1 MKPIKIACIQ
11 MRCSADRMENID
23 KAERAVRRAAQQG
36 ANLILLPELF
46 ERPYFCQ
53 ERRYEYYEYAE
64 PVRENLAVQHLQ
76 KLTAELNVAVPVSLF
91 ERDGNAFYNS
101 VAMLDGGKL
110 LGVYRKTHIPDDH
123 YYQEKFYFTPG
134 NTGFLVFSTQFC
146 NVGVGICWD
155 QWFPETARCLALNGA
170 DVLLFPTAIGSE
182 PILTVDS
189 AGHWQRVMQGHAAAN
204 VMPVVAAN
212 RIGTESVIPCAENG
226 YQSSELRFYGSSFL
240 TDATGERIAV
250 ASRENEE
257 ILYAEYDFAQIRRM
271 RWEWGLFRDRRPDT
285 YSPIIK

>member
-1 MKPIKIACIQ
+1 M
-11 MRCSADRMENID
+11 
-23 KAERAVRRAAQQG
+23 
-36 ANLILLPELF
+36 
-46 ERPYFCQ
+46 
-53 ERRYEYYEYAE
+53 
-64 PVRENLAVQHLQ
+64 
-76 KLTAELNVAVPVSLF
+76 
-91 ERDGNAFYNS
+91 
-101 VAMLDGGKL
+101 
-110 LGVYRKTHIPDDH
+110 
-123 YYQEKFYFTPG
+123 
-134 NTGFLVFSTQFC
+134 
-146 NVGVGICWD
+146 
-155 QWFPETARCLALNGA
+155 NGA